1 MAYGVKYRLAFSDV
15 QGNQRKIEILK
26 KDYTGEIFPM
36 ICDGEPMTIEW
47 KADDD
52 IYEPLIGSSATLNL
66 KVTNEVTYDNF
77 YEYDEREYQLILY
90 FQETV
95 GVWSGYWKG
104 FITNDI
110 YQEAII
116 TPPYDIQIT
125 AIDGLGQLKGFN
137 TWLPDS
143 LTESKNTFL
152 WEFIYQNLAQLGLDF
167 DIWIS
172 NDIRTG
178 ISANWSN
185 IYEDLLIKT
194 NAYITKDN
202 DILDAKKVLRSI
214 LIATNCRIFQSYGR
228 WIIANASSYGDQRII
243 EGIQSGA
250 LVGGAILTAK
260 QAYLNAG
267 SEDIKF
273 YIYNSSG
280 TYLTNLTA
288 NNLKTITSQLIP
300 RNSNMVRS
308 VKRPLKKYEMTVD
321 LENKQVYANYNAGFE
336 FDLQYWN
343 AGAGVTLTVGSD
355 FSANGANSV
364 SFTNVL
370 TSGGYTPSTAITCQ
384 TFNVTSNQLTLS
396 FNMDVAFDN
405 YNYDGNTTFT
415 YKIAYYVRGGT
426 AGSEYFNAATNT
438 WDGTGTII
446 WNEVTIECQSFEF
459 RNVNQ
464 TLPSNVIYGDLLV
477 GVAIPYYTGFGFN
490 RTYIDNVGL
499 IQNAIGSS
507 RFKAV
512 TYSGTLYNNN
522 KSDLLE
528 HDGIYNYN
536 SDVNDLQNDVI
547 LYNAKYGLF
556 FGLKRAQDTTS
567 QKMEQIVIQQRL
579 NDFRSY
585 LKSYE
590 GDFSINGS
598 DIMLSMSNKVYIK
611 FDTFTETDSCI
622 MDSMKFSVKSNI
634 YSIICHIPDNYTDVS
649 HQYRVINQV

>member
-1 MAYGVKYRLAFSDV
+1 MAYGVKYRLEFSDV

-26 KDYTGEIFPM
+26 KDYNSTVFPL
-36 ICDGEPMTIEW
+36 ICDAEPMTIEW
-47 KADDD
+47 KSDDD
-52 IYEPLIGSSATLNL
+52 IYEPLIGSTAKLNL

-77 YEYDEREYQLILY
+77 YEYDEREYKLILY
-90 FQETV
+90 YQELV
-95 GVWSGYWKG
+95 GVWSVYWAG

-110 YQEAII
+110 YEEAII

-125 AIDGLGQLKGFN
+125 AIDGLGQLRGFN
-137 TWLPDS
+137 TWLPDT
-143 LTESKNTFL
+143 LDESKNTFL
-152 WEFIYQNLAQLGLDF
+152 WDFIYQNLGQLGLDF

-172 NDIRTG
+172 NDIRSG
-178 ISANWSN
+178 ISGNWSN

-214 LIATNCRIFQSYGR
+214 MIATNVKIFQSYGR
-228 WIIANASSYGDQRII
+228 WYIVNCSSYGDQRII

-250 LVGGAILTAK
+250 LVGNAILTAK
-260 QAYLNAG
+260 QAYLNGG

-280 TYLTNLTA
+280 TNLSNTTA
-288 NNLKTITSQLIP
+288 NYLRTIKSQLIP

-308 VKRPLKKYEMTVD
+308 VKRPLKKYEMTVN
-321 LENKQVYANYNAGFE
+321 LENKQAYANYNAGFE

-343 AGAGVTLTVGSD
+343 AGAGVTLTVGSE

-364 SFTNVL
+364 SFTNVQS
-370 TSGGYTPSTAITCQ
+370 SGGYTPSTAITCQ
-384 TFNVTSNQLTLS
+384 TFNVSSNQLTLN
-396 FNMDVAFDN
+396 FNMDVGFDN

-426 AGSEYFNAATNT
+426 AGSSYFNATTNA
-438 WDGTGTII
+438 WVVTGSII
-446 WNEVTIECQSFEF
+446 WNEVTVECQSFEF
-459 RNVNQ
+459 RNINVG
-464 TLPSNVIYGDLLV
+464 LPSLAVYGDLLV

-490 RTYIDNVGL
+490 KTYIDNVGL
-499 IQNAIGSS
+499 IQNAIGAS
-507 RFKAV
+507 RFKDV

-528 HDGIYNYN
+528 HDDIFNYN
-536 SDVNDLQNDVI
+536 SDVNDLQNDSI

-579 NDFRSY
+579 NDFRAF

-590 GDFSINGS
+590 GDFSINGNNF
-598 DIMLSMSNKVYIK
+598 MLSMANKVYIK
-611 FDTFTETDSCI
+611 FDTFTETDSAI

-649 HQYRVINQV
+649 HQYRVIYQV

>member
-1 MAYGVKYRLAFSDV
+1 MAYGVKYRLEFSDV

-26 KDYTGEIFPM
+26 KDYNSTVFPM

-52 IYEPLIGSSATLNL
+52 IYEPLIGSSAKLNL
-66 KVTNEVTYDNF
+66 KVTNDVTYDNF
-77 YEYDEREYQLILY
+77 FEYDEREYKLILY
-90 FQETV
+90 FQESV
-95 GVWSGYWKG
+95 GNWSVYWAG
-104 FITNDI
+104 FITNDV

-116 TPPYDIQIT
+116 TPPYNIELT

-137 TWLPDS
+137 TWLPDT
-143 LTESKNTFL
+143 LDESKNTFL
-152 WEFIYQNLAQLGLDF
+152 WDFIYQNLAQLGLDF

-172 NDIRTG
+172 NDIRSG
-178 ISANWSN
+178 ISGNWSN

-214 LIATNCRIFQSYGR
+214 MIATNVKIFQSYGR
-228 WIIANASSYGDQRII
+228 WYIVNCSSYGDQRII

-250 LVGGAILTAK
+250 LVGNAILPAK
-260 QAYLNAG
+260 QAYLNGG

-280 TYLTNLTA
+280 TNLSNTTA
-288 NNLKTITSQLIP
+288 NYLRTIKSQLIP

-308 VKRPLKKYEMTVD
+308 VKRPLKKYEMTVN
-321 LENKQVYANYNAGFE
+321 LENKQTYANYNAGFE

-343 AGAGVTLTVGSD
+343 AGAGVTLTVGSE

-364 SFTNVL
+364 SFTNVQS
-370 TSGGYTPSTAITCQ
+370 SGGYTPSTAITCQ
-384 TFNVTSNQLTLS
+384 TFNVSSNQLTLN
-396 FNMDVAFDN
+396 FNMDVGFDN

-426 AGSEYFNAATNT
+426 AGSSYFNATTNA
-438 WDGTGTII
+438 WVVTGSII
-446 WNEVTIECQSFEF
+446 WNEVTVECQSFEF
-459 RNVNQ
+459 RNINVG
-464 TLPSNVIYGDLLV
+464 LPSLAVYGDLLV

-490 RTYIDNVGL
+490 KTYIDNVGL
-499 IQNAIGSS
+499 IQNSIGAS
-507 RFKAV
+507 RFKDV

-528 HDGIYNYN
+528 HDDIFNYN
-536 SDVNDLQNDVI
+536 SDVNDLQNDSI

-556 FGLKRAQDTTS
+556 FGLKRAQDTTP

-579 NDFRSY
+579 NDFRAY

-598 DIMLSMSNKVYIK
+598 NFMLSMANKVYIK
-611 FDTFTETDSCI
+611 FDTFTETDSAI

-634 YSIICHIPDNYTDVS
+634 YSIICHIPNNYTDVS
-649 HQYRVINQV
+649 HQYRVIYQV

>member
-1 MAYGVKYRLAFSDV
+1 MAYGAKYRLEFSDI
-15 QGNQRKIEILK
+15 QGSQRKIEILK
-26 KDYTGEIFPM
+26 KDYAGTVYPM

-47 KADDD
+47 KADED
-52 IYEPLIGSSATLNL
+52 IYEPLIGSSAKLNL

-77 YEYDEREYQLILY
+77 FEYDEREYKLILY
-90 FQETV
+90 FQESV
-95 GVWSGYWKG
+95 GVWSVYWAG
-104 FITNDI
+104 FITNDV

-116 TPPYDIQIT
+116 TPPYNIELT

-137 TWLPDS
+137 TWLPDT
-143 LTESKNTFL
+143 LTEPKNTFL
-152 WEFIYQNLAQLGLDF
+152 WEFIYQNLAQLALDF

-172 NDIRTG
+172 NDIRSG
-178 ISANWSN
+178 ISGNWSN

-194 NAYITKDN
+194 NAYIDHNN

-214 LIATNCRIFQSYGR
+214 LIATNVKIFQSYGR
-228 WIIANASSYGDQRII
+228 WYIVNCSSYGDQRII

-250 LVGGAILTAK
+250 LSGSAILTAK
-260 QAYLNAG
+260 QAYLNGG

-280 TYLTNLTA
+280 TNLSNTTA
-288 NNLKTITSQLIP
+288 NYLRTIKSQLIP

-321 LENKQVYANYNAGFE
+321 LQNKQAYGNYNAGYE
-336 FDLQYWN
+336 FDLQYWT
-343 AGAGVTLTVGSD
+343 AGSGVTLTVGSE
-355 FSANGANSV
+355 FSANGSNSV
-364 SFTNVL
+364 SFINVQ
-370 TSGGYTPSTAITCQ
+370 TSGSYTPSTAITCQ
-384 TFNVTSNQLTLS
+384 TFNVSSNQLTLN

-405 YNYDGNTTFT
+405 VDYDGSTTFT

-426 AGSEYFNAATNT
+426 AGGEYFNATTNA
-438 WDGTGTII
+438 WVVTGSII
-446 WNEVTIECQSFEF
+446 WNEVTVECQSFEF
-459 RNVNQ
+459 RNINVG
-464 TLPSNVIYGDLLV
+464 LPSNVIYGDLLV
-477 GVAIPYYTGFGFN
+477 GVAIPYYTGSGFA

-499 IQNAIGSS
+499 IQNSIGKS
-507 RFKAV
+507 RFKSV
-512 TYSGTLYNNN
+512 TYSGTLINNN

-528 HDGIYNYN
+528 HDQIYNYN
-536 SDVNDLQNDVI
+536 SDVNDLQNDSI
-547 LYNAKYGLF
+547 LFNAKYGLY
-556 FGLKRAQDTTS
+556 FGLKRAQDTTP

-598 DIMLSMSNKVYIK
+598 DFMLSMANKVYIK
-611 FDTFTETDSCI
+611 FDTFTETDSAI

-634 YSIICHIPDNYTDVS
+634 YSIICHIPDNYTDVE
-649 HQYRVINQV
+649 HQYRVISQI

>member
-1 MAYGVKYRLAFSDV
+1 MAYGAKYRLEFSDV

-26 KDYTGEIFPM
+26 KDYNSTVFPM

-52 IYEPLIGSSATLNL
+52 IYEPLVGSSATLNL
-66 KVTNEVTYDNF
+66 KVTNDVTYDNF
-77 YEYDEREYQLILY
+77 FEYDEREYKLILY
-90 FQETV
+90 YQESV
-95 GVWSGYWKG
+95 GVWSIYWAG
-104 FITNDI
+104 FITNDV

-116 TPPYDIQIT
+116 TPPYNIELT

-137 TWLPDS
+137 TWLPDT
-143 LTESKNTFL
+143 LDESKNTFL
-152 WEFIYQNLAQLGLDF
+152 WDFIYQNLGQLGLDF

-172 NDIRTG
+172 NDIRSG
-178 ISANWSN
+178 ISGNWSN

-214 LIATNCRIFQSYGR
+214 MIATNVKIFQSYGR
-228 WIIANASSYGDQRII
+228 WYIVNCSSYGDQRII

-250 LVGGAILTAK
+250 LVGNAILPAK
-260 QAYLNAG
+260 QAYLNGG

-280 TYLTNLTA
+280 TNLSNTTA
-288 NNLKTITSQLIP
+288 NYLRTIKSQLIP

-308 VKRPLKKYEMTVD
+308 VKRPLKKYEMTVN
-321 LENKQVYANYNAGFE
+321 LENKQAYANYNAGFE

-364 SFTNVL
+364 SFTNYQS
-370 TSGGYTPSTAITCQ
+370 SGGYTPSTAITCQ
-384 TFNVTSNQLTLS
+384 TFNVSSNQLTLN
-396 FNMDVAFDN
+396 FNMDVGFDN

-426 AGSEYFNAATNT
+426 AGSAYFNATTNA
-438 WDGTGTII
+438 WVVTGSII
-446 WNEVTIECQSFEF
+446 WNEVTVECQSFEF
-459 RNVNQ
+459 RNINQ
-464 TLPSNVIYGDLLV
+464 VLPSLAVYGDLLV

-490 RTYIDNVGL
+490 KTYIDNVGL
-499 IQNAIGSS
+499 IQNAIGAS
-507 RFKAV
+507 RFKDV

-528 HDGIYNYN
+528 HDDIYNYN
-536 SDVNDLQNDVI
+536 SDVMDLSNDSI

-556 FGLKRAQDTTS
+556 FGLKRAQDTTP

-579 NDFRSY
+579 NDFRAY

-590 GDFSINGS
+590 GDFSINGNNF
-598 DIMLSMSNKVYIK
+598 MLSMANKVYIK
-611 FDTFTETDSCI
+611 FDTFTETDSAI

-649 HQYRVINQV
+649 HQYRVIYQV

>member
-1 MAYGVKYRLAFSDV
+1 MAYGARYRLEFSDI

-26 KDYTGEIFPM
+26 KDYSGTVFPL

-66 KVTNEVTYDNF
+66 KVTNDVTYDNF
-77 YEYDEREYQLILY
+77 YLYDEREYKLILY
-90 FQETV
+90 FQESV
-95 GVWSGYWKG
+95 GVWSVYWSG
-104 FITNDI
+104 FITNDV

-137 TWLPDS
+137 TWLPDT
-143 LTESKNTFL
+143 LTEAKNTFL
-152 WEFIYQNLAQLGLDF
+152 WDFIYQNLGQLGLDF

-185 IYEDLLIKT
+185 IYADLLIKT

-214 LIATNCRIFQSYGR
+214 LIATNVKIFQSYGR
-228 WIIANASSYGDQRII
+228 WYIVNSSSYGDQRII

-250 LVGGAILTAK
+250 LVGNAILPAK
-260 QAYLNAG
+260 QAYLNGG

-280 TYLTNLTA
+280 AYVNNLTA
-288 NNLKTITSQLIP
+288 NFLRTIKSQLIP

-364 SFTNVL
+364 SFTNIL

-384 TFNVTSNQLTLS
+384 TFNVSSNQLTLN

-415 YKIAYYVRGGT
+415 YQIAYYVRGGT
-426 AGSEYFNAATNT
+426 AGSAYFNAATNT
-438 WDGTGTII
+438 WDVTGTII
-446 WNEVTIECQSFEF
+446 WNIQTVECQSFEF
-459 RNVNQ
+459 RNINVG
-464 TLPSNVIYGDLLV
+464 LPSLAVYGDLLV
-477 GVAIPYYTGFGFN
+477 GVAVPYYTGFGFN

-499 IQNAIGSS
+499 IQNAIGAS

-512 TYSGTLYNNN
+512 TYTGTLYNNN

-536 SDVNDLQNDVI
+536 SDVNDLQNDSI

-556 FGLKRAQDTTS
+556 FGLKRAQDTTP

-579 NDFRSY
+579 NDFRAY

-598 DIMLSMSNKVYIK
+598 DIMLSMANKVYIK

>member
-1 MAYGVKYRLAFSDV
+1 MAYGVKYRLEFSDI

-26 KDYTGEIFPM
+26 KDYSGTVFPM

-52 IYEPLIGSSATLNL
+52 IYEPLVGSSATLNL
-66 KVTNEVTYDNF
+66 KVTNDVTYDNF
-77 YEYDEREYQLILY
+77 FEYDEREYKLILY
-90 FQETV
+90 FQESV
-95 GVWSGYWKG
+95 GVWSVYWAG

-116 TPPYDIQIT
+116 TPPYNIELT

-137 TWLPDS
+137 TWLPDTLS
-143 LTESKNTFL
+143 DAKNSFL
-152 WEFIYQNLAQLGLDF
+152 WEFIYQNLAQLALDF

-214 LIATNCRIFQSYGR
+214 LIATNVKIFQSYGR
-228 WIIANASSYGDQRII
+228 WTIVNASSYGDQRII

-250 LVGGAILTAK
+250 LVGNAILPAK

-280 TYLTNLTA
+280 TYL
-288 NNLKTITSQLIP
+288 NNTTGNFLRTIKSQLIP

-336 FDLQYWN
+336 FDLQYWS
-343 AGAGVTLTVGSD
+343 AGGGVTLTVGSD

-370 TSGGYTPSTAITCQ
+370 TSGGYTPTTAITCQ
-384 TFNVTSNQLTLS
+384 QFNVTSNELTLN

-415 YKIAYYVRGGT
+415 YIIAYYVRGGT
-426 AGSEYFNAATNT
+426 AGSSYFNATTNA
-438 WDGTGTII
+438 WVVTGTII
-446 WNEVTIECQSFEF
+446 WNQVTIECQSFEF

-464 TLPSNVIYGDLLV
+464 ALPSLAVYGDLLV
-477 GVAIPYYTGFGFN
+477 GVAVPYYTGFGFN
-490 RTYIDNVGL
+490 KTYIDNVGL
-499 IQNAIGSS
+499 IQNSIGAS

-512 TYSGTLYNNN
+512 TYTGTLYNNN

-528 HDGIYNYN
+528 HDQIYNYN
-536 SDVNDLQNDVI
+536 SDVIDLSNDSI

-556 FGLKRAQDTTS
+556 FGLKRAQDTTP

-579 NDFRSY
+579 NDFREY

-598 DIMLSMSNKVYIK
+598 DIMLSMANKVYIK
-611 FDTFTETDSCI
+611 FDTFTETDSAI

-634 YSIICHIPDNYTDVS
+634 YSIICHIPNNYTDVS
-649 HQYRVINQV
+649 HQYRVIFQV

>member
-1 MAYGVKYRLAFSDV
+1 MAYGAKYRLEFSDV

-26 KDYTGEIFPM
+26 KDYNSTVFPM

-66 KVTNEVTYDNF
+66 KVTNDVTYDNF
-77 YEYDEREYQLILY
+77 FEYDEREYKLILY
-90 FQETV
+90 FQESV
-95 GVWSGYWKG
+95 GVWSIYWAG
-104 FITNDI
+104 FITNDV

-116 TPPYDIQIT
+116 TPPYNIELT

-137 TWLPDS
+137 TWLPDT
-143 LTESKNTFL
+143 LTDPKNTFL
-152 WEFIYQNLAQLGLDF
+152 WEFIYENLGQLGLDF
-167 DIWIS
+167 DIWLS
-172 NDIRTG
+172 NDIRDG
-178 ISANWSN
+178 ISGNWSN

-194 NAYITKDN
+194 NAFITKDN

-214 LIATNCRIFQSYGR
+214 LIATNVRIFQSYGR
-228 WIIANASSYGDQRII
+228 WYIVNCSSYGDQRII

-250 LVGGAILTAK
+250 LVGNAILPAK
-260 QAYLNAG
+260 QAYLNGG
-267 SEDIKF
+267 SENIKF

-280 TYLTNLTA
+280 TNLSNTTA
-288 NNLKTITSQLIP
+288 NYLRTIKSQLIP

-336 FDLQYWN
+336 FGLQYWN
-343 AGAGVTLTVGSD
+343 AGGGVTLTVGSD

-364 SFTNVL
+364 SFTNYQS
-370 TSGGYTPSTAITCQ
+370 SGGYTPSTAITCQ
-384 TFNVTSNQLTLS
+384 TFNVSSNQLTLN

-415 YKIAYYVRGGT
+415 YQIAYYVRGGT
-426 AGSEYFNAATNT
+426 AGSAYFNAATNT
-438 WDGTGTII
+438 WDVTGTII
-446 WNEVTIECQSFEF
+446 WNTQTVECQSFEF
-459 RNVNQ
+459 RNINVG
-464 TLPSNVIYGDLLV
+464 LPSLAVYGDLLV
-477 GVAIPYYTGFGFN
+477 GVAVPYYTGFGFN
-490 RTYIDNVGL
+490 KTYIDNVGL
-499 IQNAIGSS
+499 IQNAIGAS

-512 TYSGTLYNNN
+512 TYTGTLYNNN

-536 SDVNDLQNDVI
+536 SDVMDLQNDSI
-547 LYNAKYGLF
+547 LYNAKYGLS
-556 FGLKRAQDTTS
+556 FGLKRAQDTTP

-579 NDFRSY
+579 NDFRAF
-585 LKSYE
+585 LKCYE
-590 GDFSINGS
+590 GDFSINGNNF
-598 DIMLSMSNKVYIK
+598 MLSMANKVYIK
-611 FDTFTETDSCI
+611 FDTFTETDSAI

-649 HQYRVINQV
+649 HQYRVIFQV

>member
-1 MAYGVKYRLAFSDV
+1 MAYGVKYRLEFSDI

-26 KDYTGEIFPM
+26 KDYNSTVFPM

-52 IYEPLIGSSATLNL
+52 IYEPLVGSSATLNL
-66 KVTNEVTYDNF
+66 KVTNDVTYDNF
-77 YEYDEREYQLILY
+77 FEYDEREYKLILY
-90 FQETV
+90 FQESV
-95 GVWSGYWKG
+95 GVWSIYWAG
-104 FITNDI
+104 FITNDV

-116 TPPYDIQIT
+116 TPPYNIELT

-137 TWLPDS
+137 TWLPDT
-143 LTESKNTFL
+143 LDESKNTFL

-172 NDIRTG
+172 NDIRSG
-178 ISANWSN
+178 ISGNWSN

-214 LIATNCRIFQSYGR
+214 MIATNVKIFQSYGR
-228 WIIANASSYGDQRII
+228 WYIVNCSSYGDQRII

-250 LVGGAILTAK
+250 LVGNAILPAK
-260 QAYLNAG
+260 QAYLNGG

-280 TYLTNLTA
+280 TNLSNTTA
-288 NNLKTITSQLIP
+288 NYLRTIKSQLIP

-336 FDLQYWN
+336 FGLQYWN
-343 AGAGVTLTVGSD
+343 AGGGVTLTVGSD

-364 SFTNVL
+364 SFTNVQS
-370 TSGGYTPSTAITCQ
+370 SGGYTPSTAITCQ
-384 TFNVTSNQLTLS
+384 TFNVSSNQLTLN

-415 YKIAYYVRGGT
+415 YQIAYYVRGGT
-426 AGSEYFNAATNT
+426 AGSSYFNAATNT
-438 WDGTGTII
+438 WDVTGTII
-446 WNEVTIECQSFEF
+446 WNTQTVECQSFEF
-459 RNVNQ
+459 RNINVG
-464 TLPSNVIYGDLLV
+464 LPSLAVYGDLLV
-477 GVAIPYYTGFGFN
+477 GVAVPYYTGFGFN

-499 IQNAIGSS
+499 IQNSIGAS

-528 HDGIYNYN
+528 HDGVYNYN
-536 SDVNDLQNDVI
+536 SDVNDLQNDSI

-556 FGLKRAQDTTS
+556 FGLKRAQDTTP

-579 NDFRSY
+579 NDFRAF

-590 GDFSINGS
+590 GDFSINGNNF
-598 DIMLSMSNKVYIK
+598 MLSMANKVYIK
-611 FDTFTETDSCI
+611 FDTFTETDSAI

-649 HQYRVINQV
+649 HQYRVIFQV